1 VAKII
6 SSLPE
11 EVLTQLKTKSKLSDN
26 EAQEFEK
33 SFFEIIDAKITK
45 RLGEELNE
53 DQQNIFV
60 AGLKDIEKDKNPE
73 KITQVLQQVGFDPE
87 KAKVYIEQA
96 VKQALEEIINI
107 LGDRLPAKD
116 KEELLVLVTA

>member
-1 VAKII
+1 MKV
-6 SSLPE
+6 E